1 MKLALQHEIL
11 AKVIVARLIWSV
23 LIIKTVRVIAVRL
36 IWSEDD
42 AVNRHDTMP
51 IIYIRA
57 VFLYFGGDDAGGCC
71 YGTLWNHH
79 RPSLIRGYKE

>member
-23 LIIKTVRVIAVRL
+23 LIIETVRVIAVRL

-42 AVNRHDTMP
+42 AVNRHDTM
-51 IIYIRA
+51 
-57 VFLYFGGDDAGGCC
+57 
-71 YGTLWNHH
+71 
-79 RPSLIRGYKE
+79 YKL